1 MANLYAEIGEMIY
14 DGLVSDKA
22 PQVIVGG
29 GVVAG
34 LTSGTADLKR
44 GAVLS
49 KDSATGKLSLMAS
62 GATADCVLCDD
73 LTLGAD
79 DVNVA
84 VYTSGCFDP
93 DKVSVADGYALTETD
108 RDTLRTKNIY
118 FKAKA

>member
-1 MANLYAEIGEMIY
+1 MANLYDKIGEMSY
-14 DGLVSDKA
+14 DGLVSDLA

-29 GVVAG
+29 GVIAG
-34 LTSGTADLKR
+34 LSSGTAELKR
-44 GAVLS
+44 GAILS
-49 KDSATGKLSLMAS
+49 KDTSTGKLALMAS

-73 LTLGAD
+73 VTLGTD

-84 VYTSGCFDP
+84 VYVAGCFDP
-93 DKVSVADGYALTETD
+93 DKVTVADSYALTETD